1 MKKPQVQ
8 VKVKEVVN
16 NVANNHVSPNENI
29 VKDHQK
35 EQITRDKINAFE
47 SKINLDQKKVILNK
61 FNKKIQSIALIISLF
76 ILFRRIYI
84 KIFIFK
90 HQNYLLY

>member
-1 MKKPQVQ
+1 VKKPQVQ

-47 SKINLDQKKVILNK
+47 SKINLDQKKQLNPDINHPIK
-61 FNKKIQSIALIISLF
+61 RNHIRDNNNNPKRQSIPVISQS
-76 ILFRRIYI
+76 
-84 KIFIFK
+84 K
-90 HQNYLLY
+90 